1 MLANR
6 SSKRLQ
12 YRSSTPSIASTSHS
26 HHYALAPDAAMVSI
40 PEPNVSVHTL
50 YQSHSRW
57 LLGFLYRRLGNRPDA
72 ADLVQDTFMRLLL
85 RPRQFDGQTGERSYL
100 ATIARGLCIDHWR
113 RHKLEQAWLE
123 HLALQPVALKPSP
136 EQRAL
141 IVETL
146 HEVDAMLLR
155 LPSKVRQAFL
165 LAQVDGLAYRDIAAH
180 VGVSERMVK
189 KYLAQA
195 FLHCAILEA
204 ELDGLLVE

>member
-1 MLANR
+1 MPAV
-6 SSKRLQ
+6 
-12 YRSSTPSIASTSHS
+12 
-26 HHYALAPDAAMVSI
+26 VSI
-40 PEPNVSVHTL
+40 PELNSSIHSL

-57 LLGFLYRRLGNRPDA
+57 LLGFLQRRLGNRPDA
-72 ADLVQDTFMRLLL
+72 ADLVQDTFVRILG
-85 RPRQFDGQTGERSYL
+85 RPRQFDGQAGERSYL

-113 RHKLEQAWLE
+113 RQKLEQAWLE
-123 HLALQPVALKPSP
+123 HLALQPSALQPSP

-165 LAQVDGLAYRDIAAH
+165 LAQIDGLGYRDIAAH
-180 VGVSERMVK
+180 IGVSERMIK

>member
-1 MLANR
+1 
-6 SSKRLQ
+6 
-12 YRSSTPSIASTSHS
+12 
-26 HHYALAPDAAMVSI
+26 MVSI
-40 PEPNVSVHTL
+40 PELNSSVHTL

-72 ADLVQDTFMRLLL
+72 ADLVQDTFVRILH
-85 RPRQFDGQTGERSYL
+85 RPRQFDGHTGERSYL

-113 RHKLEQAWLE
+113 RQKLEQAWLE
-123 HLALQPVALKPSP
+123 HLALQPSALQPSP

-155 LPSKVRQAFL
+155 LPAKVRQAFL
-165 LAQVDGLAYRDIAAH
+165 LAQIDGMAYRDIAAH
-180 VGVSERMVK
+180 IGVSERMIK

>member
-1 MLANR
+1 
-6 SSKRLQ
+6 
-12 YRSSTPSIASTSHS
+12 
-26 HHYALAPDAAMVSI
+26 MVSI
-40 PEPNVSVHTL
+40 PEPNVSVRTL

-57 LLGFLYRRLGNRPDA
+57 LLGFLHRRLGNRPDA
-72 ADLVQDTFMRLLL
+72 ADLVQDTFMRLLM
-85 RPRQFDGQTGERSYL
+85 RPRQFDGQKGERSYL

-123 HLALQPVALKPSP
+123 HLALQPVALQPSP

-165 LAQVDGLAYRDIAAH
+165 LAQVDGLAYREIAAH

>member
-1 MLANR
+1 
-6 SSKRLQ
+6 
-12 YRSSTPSIASTSHS
+12 
-26 HHYALAPDAAMVSI
+26 MVSI
-40 PEPNVSVHTL
+40 PELNTSIQSL

-72 ADLVQDTFMRLLL
+72 ADLVQDTFVRILH
-85 RPRQFDGQTGERSYL
+85 RPRQLDGQAGERSYL

-113 RHKLEQAWLE
+113 RQKLEKAWLE
-123 HLALQPVALKPSP
+123 HLALQPPALQPSP

-146 HEVDAMLLR
+146 HEVDTMLLR
-155 LPSKVRQAFL
+155 LPGKVRQAFL
-165 LAQVDGLAYRDIAAH
+165 LAQIDGLGYRDIAAH
-180 VGVSERMVK
+180 IGVSERMIK

>member
-1 MLANR
+1 LRAFLIR
-6 SSKRLQ
+6 TQ
-12 YRSSTPSIASTSHS
+12 C
-26 HHYALAPDAAMVSI
+26 ALAPDAAVVSI
-40 PEPNVSVHTL
+40 PELNSSIHAL

-72 ADLVQDTFMRLLL
+72 ADLVQDTFVRILHRPRLLE
-85 RPRQFDGQTGERSYL
+85 GQSAERSYL

-113 RHKLEQAWLE
+113 RQKLEHAWLAQ
-123 HLALQPVALKPSP
+123 LALQPPALQPSP

-146 HEVDAMLLR
+146 HEVDAMLQR
-155 LPSKVRQAFL
+155 LPGKVRQAFL
-165 LAQVDGLAYRDIAAH
+165 LAQIDGLAYRDIAAH
-180 VGVSERMVK
+180 IGVSERMIK

-195 FLHCAILEA
+195 LLHCAILEA

>member
-1 MLANR
+1 
-6 SSKRLQ
+6 
-12 YRSSTPSIASTSHS
+12 
-26 HHYALAPDAAMVSI
+26 MVSHNSSI
-40 PEPNVSVHTL
+40 QTL

-57 LLGFLYRRLGNRPDA
+57 LLGFLYRRLGSRFDA
-72 ADLVQDTFMRLLL
+72 ADLVQDTFLRILH
-85 RPRQFDGQTGERSYL
+85 RPRAFDSETGERSYL

-113 RHKLEQAWLE
+113 RQKLEQAWLDY
-123 HLALQPVALKPSP
+123 LALQPAAVQPSP

-155 LPSKVRQAFL
+155 LPDNVRQAFL
-165 LAQVDGLAYRDIAAH
+165 LAQVDGLAYREIATH
-180 VGVSERMVK
+180 LGVSERMVK

>member
-1 MLANR
+1 
-6 SSKRLQ
+6 
-12 YRSSTPSIASTSHS
+12 
-26 HHYALAPDAAMVSI
+26 MVSI
-40 PEPNVSVHTL
+40 PELNSSIHAL

-72 ADLVQDTFMRLLL
+72 ADLVQDTFVRILHRPRLLE
-85 RPRQFDGQTGERSYL
+85 GQSAERSYL

-113 RHKLEQAWLE
+113 RQKLEHAWLAQ
-123 HLALQPVALKPSP
+123 LALQPPALQPSP

-146 HEVDAMLLR
+146 HEVDAMLQR
-155 LPSKVRQAFL
+155 LPGKVRQAFL
-165 LAQVDGLAYRDIAAH
+165 LAQIDGLAYRDIAVH
-180 VGVSERMVK
+180 IGVSERMIK

-195 FLHCAILEA
+195 LLHCAILEA